1 MSLKFAGS
9 GFASAVV
16 VIAAAVWGLYWIP
29 LRLLQ
34 EQGVAGDSAVALLHI
49 PALLP
54 LMLVVALQWKLH
66 RGHWGKILLIGLF
79 TGLGIAL
86 YSSGVVY
93 SSVVRATLLF
103 YLTPVWATIIEILW
117 FKEKADWSRWLAVAG
132 GLAGMALMLSGNES
146 VQLNIGDLLAL
157 LSGIFWA
164 IGAAM
169 IKRFDT
175 VPIAGLALGQFAF
188 TVFTV
193 LLIGSLM
200 GSESHF
206 QITQVVSV
214 LPVISLIS
222 ILIFLPVVLAIIWAQ
237 KFINPGRVGL
247 LMMSEVLVAVVS
259 ASLLL
264 PQERMTI
271 IEYCGAALIIG
282 ACLFEVLSTPKP
294 KELLASC

>member
-1 MSLKFAGS
+1 
-9 GFASAVV
+9 
-16 VIAAAVWGLYWIP
+16 
-29 LRLLQ
+29 
-34 EQGVAGDSAVALLHI
+34 
-49 PALLP
+49 
-54 LMLVVALQWKLH
+54 
-66 RGHWGKILLIGLF
+66 
-79 TGLGIAL
+79 
-86 YSSGVVY
+86 
-93 SSVVRATLLF
+93 
-103 YLTPVWATIIEILW
+103 
-117 FKEKADWSRWLAVAG
+117 LAVAG

-146 VQLNIGDLLAL
+146 VQLNIGDVLAL

-169 IKRFDT
+169 IKRFDK

-188 TVFTV
+188 TVLTV

-200 GSESHF
+200 GSESHL
-206 QITQVVSV
+206 QIIQVAPV
-214 LPVISLIS
+214 LPIISLIS

-264 PQERMTI
+264 PEERMTI
-271 IEYCGAALIIG
+271 IEYSGAALIIG